1 MIKFSTYST
10 TKKQLIANFAILASY
25 VRTISSA
32 RFINILH
39 LKFSYLLSTIFKTP
53 LLRTKAMAISIEPI
67 SICNLKC
74 PECPTGLGILKRPKG
89 TISTP
94 QFSELLKHINKEVWH
109 LNLYFQGEPYMH
121 PNFFKLVTLAKKAN
135 LVVSTSTNGQYL
147 DTERANKTIA
157 SGLDSLIISFDGATQ
172 EVYSKYRIN
181 GQLNKVIEG
190 TKALVK
196 AKQEQKSN
204 YPILTAQFLV
214 FKYNEHQI
222 NDFIKLA
229 NDLGIDKID
238 LKSAQ
243 VYDSPNAENRLTTLN
258 KYSRYEL
265 DEKESLK
272 IKGSYKNKCWKA
284 WSSSVIT
291 WDGNVIPCCFD
302 KDADYNFGNVYQSNL
317 SEINNSKASQQ
328 FKKQLLTAQ
337 SQIDIC
343 QNCPLAKK

>member
-1 MIKFSTYST
+1 M
-10 TKKQLIANFAILASY
+10 
-25 VRTISSA
+25 
-32 RFINILH
+32 
-39 LKFSYLLSTIFKTP
+39 FKTP
-53 LLRTKAMAISIEPI
+53 LLHPKAMAISIEPI

-94 QFSELLKHINKEVWH
+94 QFSNLLEHINKEVWH

-121 PNFFKLVTLAKKAN
+121 PDFFKLVSLAKQKR

-147 DTERANKTIA
+147 DKERANKTVK

-172 EVYSKYRIN
+172 DVYKQYRIN

-196 AKQEQKSN
+196 AKQEQKSH
-204 YPILTAQFLV
+204 YPILTAQFLI
-214 FKYNEHQI
+214 FKHNEHQI
-222 NDFIKLA
+222 ADFIKLA
-229 NDLGIDKID
+229 NELEVDKID
-238 LKSAQ
+238 LKTAQ

-265 DEKESLK
+265 VFKEALK
-272 IKGSYKNKCWKA
+272 IKGSFKNKCWKA

-302 KDADYNFGNVYQSNL
+302 KDADNNFGNIYQSNL
-317 SEINNSKASQQ
+317 SEINHNKTSLQ
-328 FKKQLLTAQ
+328 FKKRLLTAQ
-337 SQIDIC
+337 SDIDIC